1 MLEDEGVG
9 ICVRVGLE
17 GMSGVSWYSGV
28 TALPIAPLSIPRR
41 FSMIFNAPALNE
53 NQDRVLVVSNGY
65 ALLYPKTLTD
75 CKTFGVE
82 VELTQRT
89 NHPWFDCRSGQ
100 VEYSE

>member
-1 MLEDEGVG
+1 MEVGEPSAKLLEDEGVG

-53 NQDRVLVVSNGY
+53 NQDHVLVISNGY
-65 ALLYPKTLTD
+65 ALLSPKHLPTVKHLES
-75 CKTFGVE
+75 KS
-82 VELTQRT
+82 
-89 NHPWFDCRSGQ
+89 N
-100 VEYSE
+100 